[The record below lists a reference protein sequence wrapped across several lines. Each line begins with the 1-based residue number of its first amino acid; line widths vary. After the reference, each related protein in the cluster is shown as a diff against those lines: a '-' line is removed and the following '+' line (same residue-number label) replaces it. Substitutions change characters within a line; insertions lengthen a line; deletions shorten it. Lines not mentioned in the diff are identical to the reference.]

1 MNSQKWLALLALL
14 LQNIPSIQM
23 IVQSDKK
30 QEGEKNASTSNESK
44 N

>member
-23 IVQSDKK
+23 IIQSDKK
-30 QEGEKNASTSNESK
+30 EAEKNAPKTDEQK